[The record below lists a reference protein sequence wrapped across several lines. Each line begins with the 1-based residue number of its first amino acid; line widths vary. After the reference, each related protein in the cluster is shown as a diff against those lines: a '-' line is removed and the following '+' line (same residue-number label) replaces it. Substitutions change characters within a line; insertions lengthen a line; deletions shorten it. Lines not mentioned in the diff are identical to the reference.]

1 MEENK
6 KIKVIICSGTACY
19 VMGVSDIFMIEEN
32 LPENLQGK
40 VEVDGSTCLEYCK
53 AREHGKPPFVTVN
66 GELISDANMANVIEK
81 IQEYADAEYK

>member
-19 VMGVSDIFMIEEN
+19 VMGASDIFLIEEN
-32 LPENLQGK
+32 LPENLKGK

-53 AREHGKPPFVTVN
+53 TGGHGKPPFVTVN
-66 GELISDANMANVIEK
+66 EELISDATMASVIEK